1 MDLGHG
7 GKASVAH
14 TPMRY
19 QMLIG
24 LVLLALLLLLWSGNV
39 QAPTHVSTRMYDLL
53 LANLL
58 SHSVPEIS
66 VDRLASKHILLLDAR
81 EYREFDVSHI
91 EGALWVGYGDFTLT
105 RLVGIDQHTPLAVYC
120 SVGYRSERIAEALL
134 RLGYTNVSN
143 VYGGIFEWIN
153 TGHSVVT
160 VDGTETNQIHAYSKF
175 WGIWLTRGERI
186 YE

>member
-1 MDLGHG
+1 
-7 GKASVAH
+7 
-14 TPMRY
+14 MRY
-19 QMLIG
+19 QILIG
-24 LVLLALLLLLWSGNV
+24 FVLLVTLLFLWRGNV

-58 SHSVPEIS
+58 SHRVPEVS
-66 VDRLASKHILLLDAR
+66 VDRLASKHFLVLDAR

-91 EGALWVGYGDFTLT
+91 EGALWVGYKDFTAN
-105 RLVGIDQHTPLAVYC
+105 RLVGIDQQTPLAVYC

-160 VDGTETNQIHAYSKF
+160 VDGTETDQVHAYSKL
-175 WGIWLTRGERI
+175 WGIWLTAGGRV

>member
-1 MDLGHG
+1 
-7 GKASVAH
+7 
-14 TPMRY
+14 MRY

-24 LVLLALLLLLWSGNV
+24 FVLLVILLFLWKGHV

-66 VDRLASKHILLLDAR
+66 VDRLASKHFLVLDAR

-91 EGALWVGYGDFTLT
+91 AGALWVGYGDFTPI
-105 RLVGIDQHTPLAVYC
+105 RLVEIDRHTPLAVYC

-153 TGHSVVT
+153 TGHAVVT
-160 VDGTETNQIHAYSKF
+160 INGTETDQVHAYSKL